1 MKTSFYHVIVQKD
14 LRCQNRKFELH
25 GGAMIFLKDA
35 STPMIEWLQEIHIND
50 TEALFGD
57 TDVLM
62 KIPTL
67 QIRSILIRMIVCPV
81 HLKSAYKVLPQILHM
96 TLKTRWVN
104 CKLIGKSS
112 QSFCSLPLIQKTAK
126 DWMVRKPPKRL
137 HKERRRRQ
145 RAHSVLA
152 G

>member
-25 GGAMIFLKDA
+25 SGAMIFLKDA

-62 KIPTL
+62 KIPTTL
-67 QIRSILIRMIVCPV
+67 TSPQVSAQKQGASKRIKRQLYFRMRS
-81 HLKSAYKVLPQILHM
+81 
-96 TLKTRWVN
+96 N
-104 CKLIGKSS
+104 
-112 QSFCSLPLIQKTAK
+112 
-126 DWMVRKPPKRL
+126 D
-137 HKERRRRQ
+137 KE
-145 RAHSVLA
+145 
-152 G
+152 